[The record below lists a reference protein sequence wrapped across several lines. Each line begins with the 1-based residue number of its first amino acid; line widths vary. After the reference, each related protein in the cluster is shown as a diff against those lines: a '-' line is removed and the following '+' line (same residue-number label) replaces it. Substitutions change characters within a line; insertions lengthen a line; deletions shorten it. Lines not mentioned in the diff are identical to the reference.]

1 MKGKSLIRSVASVLL
16 SMILF
21 LNIGTAVRADVEPSD
36 GIRRFVSALYSECL
50 GRDPDPTGYDEWC
63 RKLANGQITGKQAAY
78 GFFFSDE
85 FLNITLNSYPDET
98 IDRFYRV
105 FLDRPADMDGFYYWY
120 GRLYEVDGSL
130 SMLFNGFADSEEFR
144 NKCLS
149 FGVNPGDH
157 IDVPDGYGKTEA
169 YFYMYWDDAF
179 GPEITS
185 FFENHTDR
193 TPRSVYP
200 MCEKSGG
207 QTGTVTVSAS
217 DYAICQQFADKYF
230 RPEWTDLQKLEF
242 TALWI
247 RVNVHYANGGVAGSS
262 YTDAIFNHRNG
273 QCIQYNGAM
282 LAMMSYLG
290 YDVRMV
296 HGHIGRRHNN
306 HYWGEMD
313 VNGVTYIIDT
323 GCIEDNNLHFMISA
337 AEWADYYTP

>member
-1 MKGKSLIRSVASVLL
+1 MKEKSFIRSISVMLL
-16 SMILF
+16 AAMTVLI
-21 LNIGTAVRADVEPSD
+21 IGPAVRADGEPSD
-36 GIRRFVSALYSECL
+36 GIGRFVSALYSECL
-50 GRDPDPTGYDEWC
+50 GRDPDPTGYNEWC
-63 RKLANGQITGKQAAY
+63 QKLASGQITGKQAAY

-105 FLDRPADMDGFYYWY
+105 FLDRPADIDGFYYWY
-120 GRLYEVDGSL
+120 DRLYQVDGSIAE
-130 SMLFNGFADSEEFR
+130 LFNGFADSEEFR

-157 IDVPDGYGKTEA
+157 IDVPYGFGKTEA
-169 YFYMYWDDAF
+169 YFRLYWEDAF
-179 GPEITS
+179 GPEVTS

-193 TPRSVYP
+193 TPRSTY
-200 MCEKSGG
+200 
-207 QTGTVTVSAS
+207 SAS
-217 DYAICQQFADKYF
+217 DYAICQQFADRYF

-247 RVNVHYANGGVAGSS
+247 RVNVHYASNGAIGSS

-296 HGHIGRRHNN
+296 HGHIGPRHNN
-306 HYWGEMD
+306 HYWGEID

-323 GCIEDNNLHFMISA
+323 GCIEDNNLHFMVNA

>member
-1 MKGKSLIRSVASVLL
+1 MRRFIKSIAAVMVAAMSLA
-16 SMILF
+16 F
-21 LNIGTAVRADVEPSD
+21 FGTNIRADAEPTE
-36 GIRRFVSALYSECL
+36 GIRRFVASLYSECL
-50 GRDPDPTGYDEWC
+50 GREPDPSGFNDWC
-63 RKLANGQITGKQAAY
+63 YKLANGQITGKQAAY
-78 GFFFSDE
+78 GFFYSNE
-85 FLNITLNSYPDET
+85 FLNITLNSYTDET

-105 FLDRPADMDGFYYWY
+105 FLDRPSDFDGFWYWY
-120 GRLYEVDGSL
+120 DRINEPNGSI
-130 SMLFNGFADSEEFR
+130 STLFNGFADSEEFR

-157 IDVPDGYGKTEA
+157 ISVPEGFGRTELFFNYCFNGSVSPDVA
-169 YFYMYWDDAF
+169 A
-179 GPEITS
+179 

-200 MCEKSGG
+200 LCEKSGG
-207 QTGTVTVSAS
+207 QTGTVTVSPA
-217 DYAICQQFADKYF
+217 DYAICQQFANEHF
-230 RPEWTDLQKLEF
+230 QPGWTDLQKLQY

-247 RVNVHYANGGVAGSS
+247 RINVHYAYGGVGGS
-262 YTDAIFNHRNG
+262 YADAIFNHRTG
-273 QCIQYNGAM
+273 QCAQYNGAI

-313 VNGVTYIIDT
+313 INGVTYIIDT
-323 GCIEDNNLHFMISA
+323 GCIEDNNLHFLANA